1 MPIIGILLPQLA
13 TMRSAARVLVADA
26 TQAADAGDAERMVA
40 DLEATMAI
48 SIHVQDGRLLIGDL
62 VGMAIRSLARQ
73 RAIELLEWKPDLA
86 SAAQLARLQRAVSAL
101 PSALERMD
109 LGAERLMWV
118 DLEQRFF
125 TDDGNGNGWFRM
137 DGRAFFQLV
146 STFQLSSGESGAKPD
161 TVMSTIG
168 NVLPV
173 ISSPAAAFLIADRR
187 ETRETFESWAKRFED
202 ASTWPIRDHARVGA
216 LDAEFDRTVRADSI
230 RLILPRLLMPA
241 LGKATISFAEDR
253 ARATAA
259 ATACAAVRFHR
270 DTGAWPK
277 QPQDLVPTYLPTIPE
292 DPWSGTPVR
301 MGGTGDGFRIWSV
314 GEDGT
319 DDGGDPMA
327 SDGRAHDRV
336 APSVLCFR
344 NDNRIGNPNEAGSAG
359 HVDWVWFAPRGPA
372 NRWHLPEPNHAE

>member
-1 MPIIGILLPQLA
+1 
-13 TMRSAARVLVADA
+13 
-26 TQAADAGDAERMVA
+26 
-40 DLEATMAI
+40 
-48 SIHVQDGRLLIGDL
+48 
-62 VGMAIRSLARQ
+62 
-73 RAIELLEWKPDLA
+73 
-86 SAAQLARLQRAVSAL
+86 
-101 PSALERMD
+101 
-109 LGAERLMWV
+109 
-118 DLEQRFF
+118 
-125 TDDGNGNGWFRM
+125 
-137 DGRAFFQLV
+137 
-146 STFQLSSGESGAKPD
+146 
-161 TVMSTIG
+161 MSTIG

-173 ISSPAAAFLIADRR
+173 ISSPAAAFPIADRR

-202 ASTWPIRDHARVGA
+202 ASAWPIRDHARVGA

-259 ATACAAVRFHR
+259 TTACAAVRFHR
-270 DTGAWPK
+270 DTGAWPT

-327 SDGRAHDRV
+327 SDGRAHDRM

-344 NDNRIGNPNEAGSAG
+344 RDDRVGNATEAGSAG

-372 NRWHLPEPNHAE
+372 NRWHLPEPSHAE